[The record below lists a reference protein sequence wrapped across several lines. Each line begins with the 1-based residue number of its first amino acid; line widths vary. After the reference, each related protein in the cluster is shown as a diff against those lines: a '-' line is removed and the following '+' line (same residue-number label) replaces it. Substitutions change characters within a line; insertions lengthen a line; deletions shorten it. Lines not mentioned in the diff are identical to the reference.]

1 MSDDEEGGAGASEIL
16 DESPFRWKKLF
27 ADVTEIDRQPHMYY
41 GGWYWIR
48 QPDGNYGCNYV
59 MVLDDGRC
67 FIGVEDIMGR
77 AGVSFRRLPEV
88 KPEPRWHAPFVKDF
102 VRGDSSNPDE
112 DNVYDLCLNA
122 FRSYIDY
129 EEPGAAMLMAL
140 YTIQTYLMPIFDT
153 TAYILITGPKRSG
166 KSKNFDVAEQL
177 VFNPVRAV
185 NMSVSSIFRI
195 IEDWQATLLIDESDL
210 DLPEKAAGIRT
221 ILLSGYKR
229 GLFVLR
235 TEKTTKDRHFV
246 ERYDVFGPKMIVA
259 PQGVAETMREQ
270 MLLDRCIP
278 ITMQRT
284 TDELLTKRS
293 VRPSD
298 PFWADI
304 RHHLYCFALKHWREV
319 ADNLLEMPDKLPLM
333 SREYEKWS
341 PLFAVAEYFGLFDEL
356 FSFCREKVSE
366 VFLEEESESSEVK
379 LLRFLIHLFRS
390 AEAGG
395 EALVKESV
403 MDGLEGYYVS
413 SSELVMRLEQHYG
426 KESWINPR
434 SIGRILTSVFALN
447 RKPLKIVRSGKPYY
461 FLEKRKLER
470 LAEKYGINFENPL
483 EV

>member
-1 MSDDEEGGAGASEIL
+1 MSDDEEGGAGAPEIL

-102 VRGDSSNPDE
+102 VRGGSSNPDE

-284 TDELLTKRS
+284 TDEQLAERPLLGRHQAPPLLLRAEALARGRRQPPRDAGQ
-293 VRPSD
+293 VA
-298 PFWADI
+298 ADEQGV
-304 RHHLYCFALKHWREV
+304 REV
-319 ADNLLEMPDKLPLM
+319 EPALRHRRVLRPLRRALQLLPGKGQRGVLGGGVRVE
-333 SREYEKWS
+333 RGQ
-341 PLFAVAEYFGLFDEL
+341 VAEVPHTPVQVGGGRRRGA
-356 FSFCREKVSE
+356 REGVRDGRAGG
-366 VFLEEESESSEVK
+366 
-379 LLRFLIHLFRS
+379 LLRLLLR
-390 AEAGG
+390 ARDEART
-395 EALVKESV
+395 ALRQGVLDKS
-403 MDGLEGYYVS
+403 
-413 SSELVMRLEQHYG
+413 
-426 KESWINPR
+426 
-434 SIGRILTSVFALN
+434 
-447 RKPLKIVRSGKPYY
+447 
-461 FLEKRKLER
+461 
-470 LAEKYGINFENPL
+470 
-483 EV
+483 